1 MNITELRYLVAIM
14 QWGSVSAAAKQLYA
28 AQPNISKALKNLE
41 EEYKIRIF
49 ERSSTGMI
57 PTEQGRR
64 FIEQAERVLEDVDL
78 LSRSVEEEQERCA
91 ELRVMIPHATYA
103 SYAAVDFLQQAA
115 RSEQLRAHIR
125 ESGAIEALDFVL
137 RQGYHMALLRYAA
150 EDEDYYLRYCQRHG
164 LRQEP
169 IMEFSYLLLTSQDSP
184 LARRQVQ
191 NLDELNDYIE
201 VLHGDTHLPGDESTA
216 SRWEVNPNRRIH
228 VYERC
233 SQFSILQNLPNA
245 YMWASPMPK
254 RALEQ
259 YHLVLRKCPAQRQRM
274 KDVLVYPDRG
284 TLRPEEQTFVQLLHK
299 QAALTVK

>member
-14 QWGSVSAAAKQLYA
+14 KWGSVSAAAKQLYA
-28 AQPNISKALKNLE
+28 AQPNVSKALKNLE
-41 EEYKIRIF
+41 KEYGVRIF

-57 PTEQGRR
+57 PTEQGKR
-64 FIEQAERVLEDVDL
+64 FIAQAQRVLQQVDEL
-78 LSRSVEEEQERCA
+78 KQEAHQQHSCA
-91 ELRVMIPHATYA
+91 ELRVVLTHATYA

-191 NLDELNDYIE
+191 DLDELNDYIDR
-201 VLHGDTHLPGDESTA
+201 LLPSRPTLPARTSASSPTA
-216 SRWEVNPNRRIH
+216 RALSKASCCCFSPSASAIRSAYGSRRSPASPSPLTSA
-228 VYERC
+228 RC
-233 SQFSILQNLPNA
+233 S
-245 YMWASPMPK
+245 SPWSS
-254 RALEQ
+254 A
-259 YHLVLRKCPAQRQRM
+259 
-274 KDVLVYPDRG
+274 
-284 TLRPEEQTFVQLLHK
+284 T
-299 QAALTVK
+299 

>member
-14 QWGSVSAAAKQLYA
+14 KWGSVSAAAKQLYA
-28 AQPNISKALKNLE
+28 AQPNVSKALKNLE
-41 EEYKIRIF
+41 EEYGVRIF

-57 PTEQGRR
+57 PTEQGKR
-64 FIEQAERVLEDVDL
+64 FIAQAQRVLQQVDEL
-78 LSRSVEEEQERCA
+78 KQEAHQQRSCA
-91 ELRVMIPHATYA
+91 ELRVVLTHATYA

-184 LARRQVQ
+184 LAQRQGGEPQPPHPCVRAVQ
-191 NLDELNDYIE
+191 P
-201 VLHGDTHLPGDESTA
+201 VLHFAEPAHGLYVVVPHAAARAGTVSSGAAQLPGAKAADAGRAGVPGAGTPA
-216 SRWEVNPNRRIH
+216 AGGAAVCAAAAQAG
-228 VYERC
+228 RC
-233 SQFSILQNLPNA
+233 HHQGQRVEEDLKCAPRVLCA
-245 YMWASPMPK
+245 YLA
-254 RALEQ
+254 
-259 YHLVLRKCPAQRQRM
+259 
-274 KDVLVYPDRG
+274 
-284 TLRPEEQTFVQLLHK
+284 EELFYRNFQK
-299 QAALTVK
+299 